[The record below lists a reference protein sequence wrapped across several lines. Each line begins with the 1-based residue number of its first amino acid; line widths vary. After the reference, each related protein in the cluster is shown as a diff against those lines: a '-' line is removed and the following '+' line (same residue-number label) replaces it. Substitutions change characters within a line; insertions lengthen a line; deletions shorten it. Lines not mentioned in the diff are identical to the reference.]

1 MTATSNSSK
10 SAKEMFHS
18 AGIDHALQANDYR
31 ERILKDGATPEN
43 FKQHRWYPNYK
54 FHSDESVRNLHK
66 YHAIKIK
73 EDESEDFE
81 DIDFNDSME
90 DLVYDKLSDR
100 SQDIAEDRIRNDD
113 EEDKK
118 RTAHAEKAAELE
130 AKIMQDVH
138 GDPREVNTH
147 KLYPEYK
154 RHVDAYRAIDRR
166 GPHPKGSVTVV
177 REFADDMEDRLYDI
191 LLDRSQ
197 DIGADLLTERNTG
210 NNND

>member
-73 EDESEDFE
+73 EDESEDFAGGTDGDKE
-81 DIDFNDSME
+81 EMIKAIYAKGLVVTHPDRDGHVQVRHKNGGGSKSYGSLKDAYKETFKTIKENVENPDFDIDME

-100 SQDIAEDRIRNDD
+100 SQ
-113 EEDKK
+113 
-118 RTAHAEKAAELE
+118 
-130 AKIMQDVH
+130 
-138 GDPREVNTH
+138 
-147 KLYPEYK
+147 Y
-154 RHVDAYRAIDRR
+154 
-166 GPHPKGSVTVV
+166 
-177 REFADDMEDRLYDI
+177 
-191 LLDRSQ
+191 
-197 DIGADLLTERNTG
+197 IGADLLTERNTG